1 MLAHRGDMRA
11 RRTYLTLGVALDV
24 SNLQRQHLVYFLFSR
39 TPDPIR
45 KWANKAQFLIQFNRN
60 CTTDKIIHYVSPL
73 VRGEFGLSSR
83 FREDRWEVSET
94 AAITPA
100 IQLFWPFF
108 GFNSKQA
115 VRPRSINLIIPIKE
129 NSNMNGAC

>member
-45 KWANKAQFLIQFNRN
+45 KWANKAQFLIQLNRN
-60 CTTDKIIHYVSPL
+60 CTTNKIIHYVSPL
-73 VRGEFGLSSR
+73 VRGGFGLSSR

-100 IQLFWPFF
+100 THFLTLFHTLSLLLAPLL
-108 GFNSKQA
+108 ST
-115 VRPRSINLIIPIKE
+115 RSTMSLLVN
-129 NSNMNGAC
+129 